1 MGLACFLWCNHV
13 AFYDVDLCLK
23 LHHRN
28 RLWTKKALVR
38 SYWAELITAIK
49 FKCKQ
54 TNCVVKMVLI
64 QSWELMLYLYV
75 LNSLLL
81 NHIAVV
87 HAFVDFSCEVAQQ
100 MLLQEDEL
108 KQKWKDAVRWL
119 GDELERVILLFLA
132 LYISIVIKFQKGKVF
147 NNKKRIVR

>member
-1 MGLACFLWCNHV
+1 
-13 AFYDVDLCLK
+13 
-23 LHHRN
+23 
-28 RLWTKKALVR
+28 
-38 SYWAELITAIK
+38 
-49 FKCKQ
+49 
-54 TNCVVKMVLI
+54 
-64 QSWELMLYLYV
+64 
-75 LNSLLL
+75 
-81 NHIAVV
+81 
-87 HAFVDFSCEVAQQ
+87 